1 MRWKRGVLRRELLR
15 AGLRFAVEAVF
26 FFGFGF
32 GFEVELS
39 AAG

>member
-1 MRWKRGVLRRELLR
+1 VLRRARLR
-15 AGLRFAVEAVF
+15 AVRFVVEAAVF

-32 GFEVELS
+32 GLEEELS